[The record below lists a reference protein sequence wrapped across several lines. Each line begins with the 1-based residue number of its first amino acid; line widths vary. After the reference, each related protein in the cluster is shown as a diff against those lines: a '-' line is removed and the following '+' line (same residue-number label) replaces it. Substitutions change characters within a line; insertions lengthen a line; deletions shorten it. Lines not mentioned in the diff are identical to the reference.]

1 MGALASMP
9 KFDGR
14 RIMNWLYLIAG
25 LISLALF
32 VYLIVALL
40 RPEVF

>member
-1 MGALASMP
+1 M
-9 KFDGR
+9 
-14 RIMNWLYLIAG
+14 IVLYIVTG
-25 LISLALF
+25 VISLALL